1 MDFVVGLFTG
11 VIAGALAGWVW
22 YSARRMSHNARAISE
37 AESRLARRVYTL
49 QGRLTGVAA
58 TVREL
63 EFERLRARGLIR
75 FRPETTLAEAFAVHP
90 RVREVFAAFGL
101 AGGGCAGGSGLDE
114 SGTIAQACS
123 EASLDSRA
131 VLEALERF
139 VRDPE
144 GPIEARAASARIHQ
158 IRSLPPSPN

>member
-1 MDFVVGLFTG
+1 LDFVVGLLTG
-11 VIAGALAGWVW
+11 AVAGWIW
-22 YSARRMSHNARAISE
+22 YSARRMSRNTRAVSE

-49 QGRLTGVAA
+49 QGRLAEMSA
-58 TVREL
+58 TVQEL

-75 FRPETTLAEAFAVHP
+75 FSPETKLADAYAVHP

-101 AGGGCAGGSGLDE
+101 SGGGCSGGAGPDE
-114 SGTIAQACS
+114 ASTIAQACA
-123 EASLDSRA
+123 EASLDARG
-131 VLEALERF
+131 VLDALARF

-158 IRSLPPSPN
+158 IRTLPPSRN